1 LQTHQAK
8 QVLAMQP
15 VISHARSPIP
25 ADRLF
30 FTALFFGLYTG
41 FQPTAVA
48 QGSRSIASSLL
59 ADPTTTRL
67 DISLTAGGTINGY

>member
-1 LQTHQAK
+1 ML
-8 QVLAMQP
+8 VR
-15 VISHARSPIP
+15 RSLLI
-25 ADRLF
+25 ASF
-30 FTALFFGLYTG
+30 YTALFFVLYTG